1 METFWF
7 VILIGTI
14 IIYAILDGYD
24 FGAGIIHLFFAKK
37 EEDKA
42 AIHKAIGP
50 FWDANEV
57 WLIAFGGLMF
67 FAFPVLYASIFS
79 GFYLPLMMILW
90 MLIFRALGLEFRG
103 VVHNK
108 LWHSVWDKA
117 FGIASLL
124 LALFFGAALGNV
136 VRGVNLGG
144 VELAFSKYE
153 AHYFFTP
160 LWNEYFSPLAV
171 HEGILD
177 WFTVLIGILAV
188 ITLTIHGANWI
199 IFKTNSSLN
208 DKLNKLVP
216 KLTLI
221 MGLLTVITIYLWVT
235 YLDGSFVNLANTPF
249 LFIFPI
255 LTITGFVMLLFIN
268 KNNKDWFGFLGSSLF
283 IFGGLSTTAAVMF
296 PVFLPSSN
304 SINPDL
310 TIYNTGI
317 NEYGYAV
324 GFKWWIIAIFLVV
337 VYFVFQHKVFK
348 GKLDDIDYG
357 HH

>member
-7 VILIGTI
+7 VVLISTI
-14 IIYAILDGYD
+14 IIYAVLDGYD
-24 FGAGIIHLFFAKK
+24 FGAGIIHLLFAKK
-37 EEDKA
+37 EADKK
-42 AIHKAIGP
+42 AIHQAIGP

-79 GFYLPLMMILW
+79 GFYLPLMMMLW
-90 MLIFRALGLEFRG
+90 LLIFRALGLEFRG
-103 VVHNK
+103 VVNNT
-108 LWHSVWDKA
+108 LWHNLWDKA
-117 FGIASLL
+117 FGISSLL

-144 VELAFSKYE
+144 VEVAFSKYE

-160 LWNEYFSPLAV
+160 LWNENFSPLAV

-177 WFTVLIGILAV
+177 WFTVLIAILAV

-199 IFKTNSSLN
+199 ILKTTSSLN
-208 DKLNKLVP
+208 NQLKNLIP

-221 MGLLTVITIYLWVT
+221 MGVLTLVTIYLWIT
-235 YLDGSFVNLANTPF
+235 FLDGSFKNITSNLV

-255 LTITGFVMLLFIN
+255 TAISGFLILMFIHKASN
-268 KNNKDWFGFLGSSLF
+268 DWLGFLGSTMF
-283 IFGGLSTTAAVMF
+283 IVGGLATTAAAMF

-304 SINPDL
+304 TINPDL

-317 NEYGYAV
+317 NEYGYAM
-324 GFKWWIIAIFLVV
+324 GFYWWIIAIILVV
-337 VYFVFQHKVFK
+337 LYFIIQHKVFK
-348 GKLDDIDYG
+348 GKLDMADYG